1 MLLVMSLTRFRS
13 AGVIGVMCLRKAD
26 FEQIPE
32 CSQGELAPFPVDTV
46 GKVDTMAR
54 MGSRNASRR
63 PGRFSEQFSFLG
75 IRHLTS

>member
-1 MLLVMSLTRFRS
+1 MLLMMSLTRFRS

-32 CSQGELAPFPVDTV
+32 CSQGELAPFPVDT
-46 GKVDTMAR
+46 MAR